1 MPRTKINIAT
11 LSATT
16 LISALITLPA
26 VAEEKPK
33 QLDDLIVT
41 AELIDRPLSESSTS
55 IQILDQESLQKRAGL
70 VTADDVLDRISNISA
85 VIGTGKAPTIR
96 GVDGNG
102 PAQGGDAFFAGSR
115 ARLNWQIDGRPANVN
130 EINYGDVGL
139 WDVER
144 IEVLRGAQST
154 LTGRNSIAG
163 TVVIKTNDPIFEQ
176 ENSFQI
182 AAGNHDQFRSSAMT
196 NIPLTDTV
204 AIRLAADWYE
214 STSAVDY
221 DSYEGVSDPGE
232 KESMAVRGKLL
243 FSPSDKTNLLL
254 TVNHATHKEPHA
266 EIVVK
271 PYSDRDSNFPQQARH
286 EPKTTSFIADFDTV
300 LTDTLSLEINASYT
314 DFDFDRKS
322 PSTTALTIDTDEYAF
337 EPRLRY
343 QNNNGLNAVV
353 GFYSFHARQDESIDM
368 FGGQDFEDDTDTSA
382 IYTETVIP
390 INESFDLS
398 LGLRYERE
406 KHERQG
412 GNAAGAPAVSISADD
427 TYHALLPKFGLSWY
441 PTDDSTYGFQV
452 ARGYNAGGGG
462 IAFNGV
468 LVSNYEF
475 DPEYVWNYELFG
487 RQSFA
492 DGRIKTTQ
500 NIFFSSYKDM
510 QLPFDLTPNIA
521 GDESFVVRNADKVET
536 YGAELGISYA
546 INSEFE
552 VYGDLGLLHTEIV
565 DFSGGVA
572 EGNELLTAPSV
583 TASAGVLWEKAN
595 WDASFGT
602 KYSNSYYSDVNNRKS
617 TRTESYVI
625 ADAQLAYSFKH
636 VRIFG
641 SIRNMFDADEP
652 VAKPSAD
659 TAVLLQPRTFMV
671 GLQTTF

>member
-1 MPRTKINIAT
+1 MPLTKVKITT
-11 LSATT
+11 LTATT
-16 LISALITLPA
+16 LISIILSLPA
-26 VAEEKPK
+26 FAEEKPK

-41 AELIDRPLSESSTS
+41 AELIDRPLSESSAS
-55 IQILDQESLQKRAGL
+55 VQILDQETLEKRPGL
-70 VTADDVLDRISNISA
+70 ITVGDVLDRISNISA

-130 EINYGDVGL
+130 EINYGDAGI
-139 WDVER
+139 WDVDH

-163 TVVIKTNDPIFEQ
+163 TVVIKTNDPTFEQ
-176 ENSFQI
+176 ENAFQI
-182 AAGNHDQFRSSAMT
+182 AAGNHDQFRSSIMT
-196 NIPLTDTV
+196 NIPLSDKV
-204 AIRLAADWYE
+204 AVRIAADWYE

-221 DSYEGVSDPGE
+221 DSYDGVSDPGE
-232 KESMAVRGKLL
+232 KESMTIRGKLL
-243 FSPSDKTNLLL
+243 FTPSDDTNLLL
-254 TVNHATHKEPHA
+254 TVNHATHKSPHA
-266 EIVVK
+266 EIVVE
-271 PYSDRDSNFPQQARH
+271 PYGKRDSNFPQQARH
-286 EPKTTSFIADFDTV
+286 EPKSTSFIADFDTA
-300 LTDTLSLEINASYT
+300 LTDTLTLEINASYT

-322 PSTTALTIDTDEYAF
+322 PSSTALSIDTDEYAF

-343 QNNNGLNAVV
+343 QDSNGLSAVV
-353 GFYSFHARQDESIDM
+353 GFYSFHARQDESIGM
-368 FGGQDFEDDTDTSA
+368 FGGQNFEDDTDTSA

-390 INESFDLS
+390 LSDSFDLS

-406 KHERQG
+406 KHERHG

-427 TYHALLPKFGLSWY
+427 TDHALLPKFGINWY
-441 PTDDSTYGFQV
+441 PTDDSTYGFQI

-492 DGRIKTTQ
+492 NGRITTTQ
-500 NIFFSSYKDM
+500 NIFFSRYKDM
-510 QLPFDLTPNIA
+510 QLPFDITPNIA
-521 GDESFVVRNADKVET
+521 GDESFVVRNADKVES
-536 YGAELGISYA
+536 YGAELGITYA
-546 INSEFE
+546 INNEFE

-572 EGNELLTAPSV
+572 EGNELLSAPSMTV
-583 TASAGVLWEKAN
+583 SAGILWEKSG

-602 KYSNSYYSDVNNRKS
+602 RYSNAYYSDVNNRKS

-625 ADAQLAYSFKH
+625 ADAQVAYSFKH
-636 VRIFG
+636 VRVFG

-652 VAKPSAD
+652 VAKPSAN
-659 TAVLLQPRTFMV
+659 TAVLLQPRTIMV
-671 GLQTTF
+671 GLQTSF